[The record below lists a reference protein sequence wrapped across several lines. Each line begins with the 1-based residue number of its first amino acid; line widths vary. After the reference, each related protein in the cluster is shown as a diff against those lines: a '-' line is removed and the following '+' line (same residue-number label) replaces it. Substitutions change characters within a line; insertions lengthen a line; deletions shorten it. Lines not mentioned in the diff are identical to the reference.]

1 MPLFPRIDPDARAL
15 IAYIVARASGK
26 GITLNRTRLV
36 KLLYLVDIERV
47 RTRRDP
53 LTGLRWRFYHYGP
66 YAYELI
72 DTLRSMEG
80 VDLVAAPWQDSVLYR
95 SAPGAPDAE
104 NWRAGTKILIDGVI
118 DRFAPLDLNELLD
131 YVYFHTGPMVDAHR
145 GQWLDL
151 SLARSDPREHRKAPL
166 RPPTPPADIEERL
179 AQWRPRNASLKSTR
193 LDPPGL
199 FLNRPDDDL
208 EGDGIRG
215 KLQISDDIER

>member
-1 MPLFPRIDPDARAL
+1 MPLFPRIDPDVRAL

-80 VDLVAAPWQDSVLYR
+80 VELATAAWRDNVLYR
-95 SAPGAPDAE
+95 SAPGAPGAE
-104 NWRAGTKILIDGVI
+104 DWKAGTKIVIDGVI

-131 YVYFHTGPMVDAHR
+131 YVYFHTGPMADAER

-151 SLARSDPREHRKAPL
+151 ALARDDPRERRPTPL
-166 RPPTPPADIEERL
+166 RPPERPPDIDQRL
-179 AQWRPRNASLKSTR
+179 AQWRPRDATLRSVA
-193 LDPPGL
+193 LDPPGR
-199 FLNRPDDDL
+199 FLQHADDDL
-208 EGDGIRG
+208 DGEGVRG
-215 KLQISDDIER
+215 VLRTPEDIPL